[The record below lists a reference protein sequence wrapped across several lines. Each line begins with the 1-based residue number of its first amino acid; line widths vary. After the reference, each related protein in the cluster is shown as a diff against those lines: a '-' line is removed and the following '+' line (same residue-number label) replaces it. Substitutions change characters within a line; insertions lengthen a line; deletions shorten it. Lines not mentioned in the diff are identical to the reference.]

1 MRVYTQK
8 CFSNGLTCRKV
19 SSLVEAPDE
28 VDEHDRNGCEG
39 KRLRADCLCYF
50 SCKAGSVWSS
60 HLSEPQA
67 P

>member
-28 VDEHDRNGCEG
+28 MDEHDRNGCEG
-39 KRLRADCLCYF
+39 KRLRADCICYF
-50 SCKAGSVWSS
+50 SCKAGSV
-60 HLSEPQA
+60 
-67 P
+67 